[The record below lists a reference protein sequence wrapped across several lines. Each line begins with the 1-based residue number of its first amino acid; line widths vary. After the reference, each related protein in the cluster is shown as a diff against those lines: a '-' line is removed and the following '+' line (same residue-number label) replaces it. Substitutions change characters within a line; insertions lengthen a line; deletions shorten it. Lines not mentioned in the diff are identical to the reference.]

1 MLWTAFPVMA
11 RRYLFSPHAGWEIF
25 LNLRSSACFLS
36 SCDDTVLIMFK
47 KVLFPTDFSECSY
60 KALDCVRSLSDAG
73 TREVVVVHVLDEREI
88 DLVSTGIGWLAGD
101 RMVEYDAKLEGRM
114 RENAREKLNGIL
126 SVIRGAGMKAKAE
139 VRKGYP
145 SVEVLA
151 TAKRERVSLVVM
163 GSHGKSNLAGA
174 VVGSVSEEVLRKS
187 TVPVLIVTRE
197 TQNACI
203 GR

>member
-1 MLWTAFPVMA
+1 
-11 RRYLFSPHAGWEIF
+11 
-25 LNLRSSACFLS
+25 
-36 SCDDTVLIMFK
+36 MFR
-47 KVLFPTDFSECSY
+47 KVLYPTDFSECSY
-60 KALDCVRSLSDAG
+60 KALDYIKTLKVAG
-73 TREVVVVHVLDEREI
+73 TEEVVIVHVLDEREI

-126 SVIRGAGMKAKAE
+126 SIIRSAGMKAKAE